1 MSSPLAKPVANSRG
15 NLVFEAIAKSDLFVQ
30 FFRLVDSLTG
40 LKPALVDCGGEE
52 VLPCPRT
59 RLNKFCRIIDRTPEG
74 VAACRRCDTANVSQC
89 GCELR
94 IYQCHAGL
102 MDICVPIL
110 VSGEHAASILCGQ
123 VLTRAPDERGFQAV
137 LRRIRGIPVDAAELR
152 RAYFATPVV
161 PFRQLKRMAQM
172 IAFFAGY
179 LSEIGSRLALL
190 EQKEERECIRAA
202 RQYMSENFHAPLTLK
217 EVAGVVALSP
227 KYFSRLF
234 AREVGESYIR
244 QLNRMRIAKAKE
256 QLLHPH
262 VRVSDVAARCGFESI
277 PHFNRVFRSLEKLS
291 PTDFRRTARGASSAC
306 SRSAKKKAKSA

>member
-1 MSSPLAKPVANSRG
+1 MTSPLTKPVAGSRG
-15 NLVFEAIAKSDLFVQ
+15 NLVFEAIARSDLFVQ

-40 LKPALVDCGGEE
+40 LKPALVDCGGKE
-52 VLPCPRT
+52 VLPCPQA
-59 RLNKFCRIIDRTPEG
+59 RLNKFCRIIDHTPEG
-74 VAACRRCDTANVSQC
+74 LAACRRCDTVDLSQC
-89 GCELR
+89 GGGLR

-110 VSGEHAASILCGQ
+110 VSGEHVASILCGQ

-137 LRRIRGIPVDAAELR
+137 LRRIRGIPVDEAELR
-152 RAYFATPVV
+152 RAYFATRVV
-161 PFRQLKRMAQM
+161 PCRQLKRMAQM

-190 EQKEERECIRAA
+190 EQKDQRECIRAA

-234 AREVGESYIR
+234 AREVGESYVR

-256 QLLHPH
+256 QLLRPH

-277 PHFNRVFRSLEKLS
+277 PHFNRVFRFFEKLS
-291 PTDFRRTARGASSAC
+291 PTDFRRAAR
-306 SRSAKKKAKSA
+306 RQLETNE